1 MKVIHLKKYLI
12 GWIEIC
18 RGWLYLLIYKDYKMY
33 LVCVGSGCKLW
44 LFRHDL
50 KAFVTS
56 NGSDGSNSRF
66 YYAASPV
73 ELLSN
78 QSTNLTHDRAEI
90 NIGDRNTTV
99 DIDNRVACQS
109 DQFYRNLRNMKS
121 STTKLFFL
129 LSHLAGL
136 CYFVLDVEYFSV
148 TGLVLVLLG
157 TLLTACNYWL
167 WLSPMN
173 RVRDVS
179 NLAWLITGCFSTV

>member
-1 MKVIHLKKYLI
+1 MKVIHLKKSLI

-18 RGWLYLLIYKDYKMY
+18 RGWLYLLIYKYYKMY
-33 LVCVGSGCKLW
+33 LGSGCKLW

-56 NGSDGSNSRF
+56 NGSYGSTSRF

-99 DIDNRVACQS
+99 VIDNRVACLS
-109 DQFYRNLRNMKS
+109 DQFYRDHGNMNN
-121 STTKLFFL
+121 STSTISKLCFL
-129 LSHLAGL
+129 LFHLAVLGYLGL
-136 CYFVLDVEYFSV
+136 ELDYFSV
-148 TGLVLVLLG
+148 SSLVLLLLG
-157 TLLTACNYWL
+157 TVLTACNYWL
-167 WLSPMN
+167 WLCPMD

-179 NLAWLITGCFSTV
+179 HPA